1 LLDPNNPPGG
11 PNLVVTAKSANKV
24 QFFDASTLAMTG
36 EIDMPASTHEM
47 VLSPDGAKV
56 FATVYGG
63 GIFGKNSEP
72 DRRIA
77 VIDLVS
83 RAIERTIDV
92 GANLAPHG
100 IMMDAGGTIWT
111 TGELGECALAIAP
124 ETGKVERVP
133 LGGKPHWIAI
143 SHARGK
149 VFASFKAHE
158 FVAVIDRYARAQT
171 DKIRIPHLAEGIA
184 ATPDGETIFVAAHL
198 TGEFHVIDVER
209 QAIRRT
215 VRIEGSEGK
224 ERQLKRIRVSPD
236 GNYLAISSLLD
247 NHVGLF
253 EVDGLRQIGS
263 IATPK
268 APMGFGFAANGTHAY
283 VCCHDAAV
291 VLEFELSSGLVTR
304 TFETAAGCE
313 FILSY
318 H

>member
-1 LLDPNNPPGG
+1 LLDLNNRPGG
-11 PNLVVTAKSANKV
+11 PNLVVTAKSANKI
-24 QFFDASTLAMTG
+24 QFFEASSLAMTG

-47 VLSPDGAKV
+47 VLSPDGSKV

-77 VIDLVS
+77 VVDLVS
-83 RAIERTIDV
+83 RVIERTIDV

-111 TGELGECALAIAP
+111 TGELGECALVIAP
-124 ETGKVERVP
+124 DSGKIERVP

-143 SHARGK
+143 SHAKGK

-184 ATPDGETIFVAAHL
+184 ATPDGETIFVAAHS
-198 TGEFHVIDVER
+198 TGEFYVIDVETC
-209 QAIRRT
+209 AIRQS
-215 VRIEGSEGK
+215 VKIGGSEGK

-236 GNYLAISSLLD
+236 GKYLVVSSLLD

-253 EVDGLRQIGS
+253 EVEALRQIGS

-268 APMGFGFAANGTHAY
+268 APMGFGFAADGTHAY

-291 VLEFELSSGLVTR
+291 VVEFELATGRVTR
-304 TFETAAGCE
+304 SFETAAGCE
-313 FILSY
+313 FIISY